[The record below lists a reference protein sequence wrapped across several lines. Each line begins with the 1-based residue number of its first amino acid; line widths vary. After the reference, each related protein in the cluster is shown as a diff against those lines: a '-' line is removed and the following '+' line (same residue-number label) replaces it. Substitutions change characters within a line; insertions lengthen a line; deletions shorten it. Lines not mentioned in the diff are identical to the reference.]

1 MGINSTTIR
10 IRGYALKK
18 ALLTALLLTITT
30 ATYANDGF
38 IKGLDDQLTACTNK
52 SENTLAT
59 NDCFNIGLKA
69 WDTELNKQYKL
80 LLADQSEEFK
90 GNLKK
95 SQVAWIKYR
104 DSYLEA
110 MRSFYMQQDGTI
122 WGIVMSDAKLR
133 VTRDKAIELYKL
145 RTSTDLEG

>member
-1 MGINSTTIR
+1 M
-10 IRGYALKK
+10 
-18 ALLTALLLTITT
+18 
-30 ATYANDGF
+30 
-38 IKGLDDQLTACTNK
+38 
-52 SENTLAT
+52 
-59 NDCFNIGLKA
+59 KA

-90 GNLKK
+90 ANLRK

-122 WGIVMSDAKLR
+122 LGIVMSDAKLR

-145 RTSTDLEG
+145 RTSAALAG

>member
-1 MGINSTTIR
+1 M
-10 IRGYALKK
+10 KK
-18 ALLTALLLTITT
+18 TLLIALLFAFTT
-30 ATYANDGF
+30 ATYASDDFG
-38 IKGLDDQLTACTNK
+38 KALDDQLTTCTNK
-52 SENTLAT
+52 AENTLAT
-59 NDCFNIGLKA
+59 NDCFNIGSKA
-69 WDTELNKQYKL
+69 WDSELNKQYKL

-90 GNLKK
+90 ANLKN

-110 MRSFYMQQDGTI
+110 MRSFYMQQDSTI

-145 RTSTDLEG
+145 RTSTDLER